1 MKRSYRD
8 KKIELRVSEIELSAL
23 QDRADQT
30 GKTLSAYLRTQGLLR
45 PIQQRRGEVSVRT
58 YTELGKIG
66 NNINQLTHLAHLAQL
81 EGHSHLPDC
90 QVLIELNDLLH
101 QVRREIAVGSLQDD
115 DEEAEKE
122 TEEKEKGIEE
132 AEVEIDDWQ
141 TN

>member
-8 KKIELRVSEIELSAL
+8 KKIELRVSQIELSAL

-58 YTELGKIG
+58 YTELGRVG

-81 EGHSHLPDC
+81 EGHSNLPDF
-90 QVLIELNDLLH
+90 QVLVELNDLLH
-101 QVRREIAVGSLQDD
+101 QIRREIAVGSLQDD

-122 TEEKEKGIEE
+122 IEE
-132 AEVEIDDWQ
+132 AEAEVDDWQ